1 MSQKGIEIVAKV
13 FSQLQLTRL
22 ELLRMG
28 GEDAKSESG
37 HQDMFLGQI
46 LEKGKEAMKD
56 DFLKATLMKIT

>member
-1 MSQKGIEIVAKV
+1 MSQQGIKIVAEV
-13 FSQLQLTRL
+13 LAQMQLARI

-46 LEKGKEAMKD
+46 LEEGKEAMKQN
-56 DFLKATLMKIT
+56 FLKATVMKI